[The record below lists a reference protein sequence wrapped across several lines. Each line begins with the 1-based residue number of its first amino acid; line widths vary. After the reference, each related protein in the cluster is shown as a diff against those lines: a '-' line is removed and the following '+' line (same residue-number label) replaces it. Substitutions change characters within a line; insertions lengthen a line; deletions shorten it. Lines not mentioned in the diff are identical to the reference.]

1 MKKLSYS
8 SRKPEAQVPSKL
20 KDIPSVPRSE
30 EGLDASSPGS
40 GVGRGYSLPGE
51 PSQAYDEDYENEF
64 LSPPKLRRVKDV
76 DSKKLLDLFVM
87 LGDQLDEEGDYALAS
102 FADFMIK
109 KIAVQVELDYSIL
122 FKELLI
128 KIVESDILDK
138 NKLII
143 SLVAL
148 FNRVVILNANKT
160 DINNAKLEG
169 YQAAVARAKE
179 YVE

>member
-1 MKKLSYS
+1 M
-8 SRKPEAQVPSKL
+8 
-20 KDIPSVPRSE
+20 
-30 EGLDASSPGS
+30 
-40 GVGRGYSLPGE
+40 
-51 PSQAYDEDYENEF
+51 
-64 LSPPKLRRVKDV
+64 
-76 DSKKLLDLFVM
+76 
-87 LGDQLDEEGDYALAS
+87 
-102 FADFMIK
+102 
-109 KIAVQVELDYSIL
+109 
-122 FKELLI
+122 LI

-148 FNRVVILNANKT
+148 FNRVVVLNANKT